1 MSFNRSLLTLITR
14 DLEKKKKA
22 SKPKSVNQQKIGDDN
37 PYYIDKSDIAGK
49 GAFAKQFIPKGSPID
64 LLHQINQPGVDYDF
78 TQLGKSYNHSEDP
91 NTFNKLVGNQRYMVA
106 NQDIYPGQELT
117 GDYRMQP
124 DLEQPQEDWKMKN
137 GGYTVSRS
145 SDRKGKTH
153 KVTGPDG
160 TVKYFGDSKLGQH
173 PRDPE
178 RKAAFYARHKKN
190 LDGNPFFR
198 AFARA
203 TWQTGGQVAY
213 ADNTRLGAVPR
224 YPRPSYVQPQTF
236 DGFIKGADVL
246 TDLMQLGHFIPHP
259 VPQAVAL
266 AGDYFGAGIDSYQA
280 IDEALKG
287 NYGASGINAASAF
300 LPSYLKS
307 AGYLRDMNNAAP
319 GSIAAKIANL
329 GSKDGTY
336 RPLTALPRLS
346 NKS

>member
-137 GGYTVSRS
+137 GGQTRNEREMVNGIADILSQ
-145 SDRKGKTH
+145 
-153 KVTGPDG
+153 V
-160 TVKYFGDSKLGQH
+160 
-173 PRDPE
+173 RDPRNRAE
-178 RKAAFYARHKKN
+178 IAKKMRS
-190 LDGNPFFR
+190 DFR
-198 AFARA
+198 EQNV
-203 TWQTGGQVAY
+203 TY
-213 ADNTRLGAVPR
+213 DP
-224 YPRPSYVQPQTF
+224 
-236 DGFIKGADVL
+236 K
-246 TDLMQLGHFIPHP
+246 
-259 VPQAVAL
+259 
-266 AGDYFGAGIDSYQA
+266 SYQHLSYQLLVSSHRS
-280 IDEALKG
+280 DQHLRLDPL
-287 NYGASGINAASAF
+287 F
-300 LPSYLKS
+300 L
-307 AGYLRDMNNAAP
+307 DF
-319 GSIAAKIANL
+319 
-329 GSKDGTY
+329 
-336 RPLTALPRLS
+336 
-346 NKS
+346 